1 MAMTTCKECGKEV
14 SDTAKTCPHCG
25 ARQRQKTSILIKII
39 AVPLVGFLLLFFYFL
54 IAGPSPEDKEKA
66 SDRAKIKLC
75 WEDQARKS
83 LDPGTARF
91 VASMCENFEQEF
103 RAKYRHNP

>member
-1 MAMTTCKECGKEV
+1 MTMTTCKECRKEL

-25 ARQRQKTSILIKII
+25 AKQRQKTSILIKVV
-39 AVPLVGFLLLFFYFL
+39 AVPLVGFLVLFFYFL
-54 IAGPSPEDKEKA
+54 IVGPSPEDEAK
-66 SDRAKIKLC
+66 SRDRDKIKLC
-75 WEDQARKS
+75 WADQSRKS

-103 RAKYRHNP
+103 RAKYGRNP